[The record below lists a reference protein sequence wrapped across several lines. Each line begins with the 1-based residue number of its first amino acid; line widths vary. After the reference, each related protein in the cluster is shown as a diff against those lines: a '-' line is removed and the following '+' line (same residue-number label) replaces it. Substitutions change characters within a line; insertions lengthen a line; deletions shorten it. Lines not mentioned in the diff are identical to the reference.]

1 MHQTVSHTSIS
12 LHCDSDGR
20 PMRIH
25 LPLTTFKL
33 AELHGVRVMHERHQV
48 EVMIRTDLRP
58 NILQRI
64 DASSFWSLRCARSPS
79 SNLVS
84 SLLYPS
90 THSFTWTVSA
100 VAEEHQQGMANLT
113 FSSLEPQDWLL
124 DFPGSEGLDSV
135 PPAVCQLHAGGI
147 ATDVLFPVGPSREGE
162 EGAAKA

>member
-48 EVMIRTDLRP
+48 EVMITTDLRP
-58 NILQRI
+58 NVLQRI
-64 DASSFWSLRCARSPS
+64 DASSFWSLRCAHSPS
-79 SNLVS
+79 SSLVS

-90 THSFTWTVSA
+90 THSFTWTVSD
-100 VAEEHQQGMANLT
+100 VAEEHQQGMVNLT

-124 DFPGSEGLDSV
+124 EFTGIEGPDSV
-135 PPAVCQLHAGGI
+135 SPAVCQLHAGGI

-162 EGAAKA
+162 EGAD